1 MGAVSSVAWSPN
13 SIYLSSAGLDGAVHS
28 WYMDGFQRYAE
39 CVTTGSQYSDVLYD
53 ANRKYVYACG
63 PNLPLRAIETEKNA
77 ANLQFVPEKNLD
89 DESHVEPDTEDDQ
102 TSASRWEHHIFRSFD
117 QSSICTIL
125 VTSKKSQT
133 PSKQSGHVL
142 ECYASGDP
150 LERL

>member
-1 MGAVSSVAWSPN
+1 MGAVSSVAWSPD

-28 WYMDGFQRYAE
+28 WYMDGFHRYAE

-63 PNLPLRAIETEKNA
+63 LNIPLRAIETEKNA

-102 TSASRWEHHIFRSFD
+102 TSASRWEHHIFRSFH

-125 VTSKKSQT
+125 VIS
-133 PSKQSGHVL
+133 
-142 ECYASGDP
+142 
-150 LERL
+150 